1 MSDTAERGA
10 KGKSWRGWATGIAA
24 GALAVAALVA
34 ALWMRGEA
42 RRGPT
47 VIRPAVEAPVGADP
61 LASLPETDRQRLT
74 RPGLDRPATF
84 KRVFM
89 GRPEALCAELTG
101 IGVPMSDWRPDPL
114 VPGAW
119 FCASDLVAIGAP
131 GADGRSSSLFVNLRG
146 LDKEGLGSVR
156 IKLNGDNP
164 RTAPQAQAALLRVL
178 EAVGARYGWPL
189 PDALRWA
196 VERGQPLRL
205 VEHGVDIKVLPEDP
219 RLIDD
224 AVDVRRLNVI
234 LDFPTVDLLAPAE
247 LFAPFAWERD
257 RRQRGPRPQVAPF
270 AVPAPDAPDTQ
281 APVTEAE

>member
-1 MSDTAERGA
+1 MIETAG
-10 KGKSWRGWATGIAA
+10 KGIRKGIGRGWATGIAA

-34 ALWMRGEA
+34 AFWMRGEA

-47 VIRPAVEAPVGADP
+47 VIRPSVEAPVGADP
-61 LASLPETDRQRLT
+61 LANLPETDRQRLT
-74 RPGLDRPATF
+74 RPELDRPATF

-89 GRPEALCAELTG
+89 GKPEALCAELTG
-101 IGVPMSDWRPDPL
+101 IGVPMSDWRSDPL

-119 FCASDLVAIGAP
+119 YCASDLVAIGAP

-146 LDKEGLGSVR
+146 LDKAVLGSVR

-164 RTAPQAQAALLRVL
+164 RSASLARAALLRVL

-189 PDALRWA
+189 PAALRQA

-224 AVDVRRLNVI
+224 AADVRRLNVI

-247 LFAPFAWERD
+247 LFAPFAWKPD

-270 AVPAPDAPDTQ
+270 AVPSPE